1 MDFVSNPGVGMAGL
15 TRGNALQRMG
25 GLWDVGLS
33 AGASPAPGRE
43 TATPASL
50 LAQESAP
57 EGWESLRKAA
67 EKGRNGLTEHLPG
80 AAGYEGLFPSALRVY
95 LVSQGSWVGAQG
107 SRSKGVPRQGC
118 LTP

>member
-1 MDFVSNPGVGMAGL
+1 MAGL

-25 GLWDVGLS
+25 GLWGVGLS

-80 AAGYEGLFPSALRVY
+80 AAGYEGLFPSALSLLSLPGQLGWRAGVTE
-95 LVSQGSWVGAQG
+95 QGGPEAGLPDSLAIIT
-107 SRSKGVPRQGC
+107 PRNR
-118 LTP
+118 